1 VDTGQPAGGWPP
13 GADRYGTG
21 SAGSASLAGASPAGA
36 SPAGALPAGA
46 LPGREPL
53 RAGELRPTLI
63 GDRTGLWRAFTV
75 VGETGSTNADLVAA
89 ARAGAAEGTV
99 LVAEYQRA
107 GRGRADRRWAS
118 PPGAGLTVSVLL
130 RPGAARLPWPPAP
143 ATSWGWLPLLAGVAL
158 AESVT
163 AVAGRPASLKWPNDL
178 LVGGGKCAGILAEA
192 VGEAVVIGIGLNVT
206 TRPDELPPPADPAAP
221 PAGSLA
227 LATAGTPGRAAA
239 GTPDRAALL
248 VAVLGRIEHWYGG
261 WRLATGD
268 AGRCGLWAAYRRLC
282 DTLGRPVQVLLPAGD
297 RLRGIAETVDGA
309 GRLVL
314 RTGDEVRA
322 LAAGDVA
329 HLRPVVG

>member
-1 VDTGQPAGGWPP
+1 MPPA
-13 GADRYGTG
+13 A
-21 SAGSASLAGASPAGA
+21 APA
-36 SPAGALPAGA
+36 
-46 LPGREPL
+46 GREPL

-63 GDRTGLWRAFTV
+63 GDGTGLWRALTI

-130 RPGAARLPWPPAP
+130 RPGAARPPWSPAP
-143 ATSWGWLPLLAGVAL
+143 PTSWGWLPLLAGVAL
-158 AESVT
+158 AESVI
-163 AVAGRPASLKWPNDL
+163 AVAARPASLKWPNDL

-206 TRPDELPPPADPAAP
+206 TRPAELPPPADPAAP

-227 LATAGTPGRAAA
+227 LAAAGTPDLAAA
-239 GTPDRAALL
+239 GTPDLAAAAPPDRAALL
-248 VAVLGRIEHWYGG
+248 VAVLRRIEHWYGG

-268 AGRCGLWAAYRRLC
+268 ADRCGLRAAYLRLC
-282 DTLGRPVQVLLPAGD
+282 DTLGRPVQVLLPAGE
-297 RLRGIAETVDGA
+297 RLRGSAETVDGA

-329 HLRPVVG
+329 HLRPVVR